1 MTEPDNAPRPKRK
14 IYPPA
19 WLVIGLIVIFICD
32 RYVPVLRFTSLPFQI
47 GGSLAIMIGLAL
59 LVFAGGLFKQADTDL
74 IPFRDVRA
82 LVTTGV
88 YRFTRNPMYLG
99 MALILL
105 GVACTT
111 GTLGGLLVVPV
122 FMVIIELR
130 FIRPEEVMLHGL
142 FGQEF
147 EAYRARVRRWL

>member
-1 MTEPDNAPRPKRK
+1 MSEIEESNRPRRK

-19 WLVIGLIVIFICD
+19 WLVIGLFAIFFCD
-32 RYVPVLRFTSLPFQI
+32 RYFPILRFTSMPFQI
-47 GGSLAIMIGLAL
+47 AGSLAIVIGLAL

-111 GTLGGLLVVPV
+111 GTLGGLLVVPL
-122 FMVIIELR
+122 FMVIIEVR
-130 FIRPEEVMLHGL
+130 FIRPEEAMLSDL
-142 FGQEF
+142 FGEEF
-147 EAYRARVRRWL
+147 ENYCRQVRRWV

>member
-1 MTEPDNAPRPKRK
+1 MTDTEYTPRPRRK

-32 RYVPVLRFTSLPFQI
+32 RYLPVMRFTSMPFQAA
-47 GGSLAIMIGLAL
+47 GSVSIVIGLAL
-59 LVFAGGLFKQADTDL
+59 LVLAGGLFKQADTDL

-82 LVTTGV
+82 LVTGGV

-111 GTLGGLLVVPV
+111 GTVGGLLVVPL
-122 FMVIIELR
+122 FMAIIEWR
-130 FIRPEEVMLHGL
+130 FIRPEEAMLRNL
-142 FGQEF
+142 FGE
-147 EAYRARVRRWL
+147 EYDAYCQRVRRWL